1 MAIQIGTAPL
11 RCGIMD
17 VATSL
22 AGLRLMKPF
31 STRFQQGTE
40 GMNSDH
46 GAFCRLIP
54 SDYDQLEGALDAVK
68 RIPCTDVIV
77 IETENEARIKLGGRA
92 GCRSVGYAAGARWGH
107 SGGDATF
114 ANGPL
119 GARVNSGKG
128 YTDTVSVW
136 KCSIPKG

>member
-1 MAIQIGTAPL
+1 
-11 RCGIMD
+11 MD

-77 IETENEARIKLGGRA
+77 IETDNEACVPGLSWGDVPVAEVSAMPPVRA
-92 GCRSVGYAAGARWGH
+92 ATQRW
-107 SGGDATF
+107 
-114 ANGPL
+114 
-119 GARVNSGKG
+119 
-128 YTDTVSVW
+128 
-136 KCSIPKG
+136 